1 MMGLLLSSVTE
12 SLSQNLNNASKDICE
27 ASSFSKQVLIVFDD
41 VVDCIVEM
49 TKDHTN
55 ASLLR
60 KS

>member
-12 SLSQNLNNASKDICE
+12 SLSQSLDNKDDATE
-27 ASSFSKQVLIVFDD
+27 PGSFSKQVLMVFPD
-41 VVDCIVEM
+41 VVNCVVEM
-49 TKDHTN
+49 TNDHIN